1 MGDEMR
7 LRWIAVAAATALVL
21 GACGNSSSSGEDASD
36 DATTTS
42 AASQGT
48 EKVAVEAPGVTDDEI
63 RVEGVASITNP
74 LGGKYDTAADGVNAY
89 FAMVN
94 SQGGV
99 HGRDLVLTDVRDDKL
114 ANNSAEVKG
123 LIDADEAFA
132 AVPIATLLFTGAD
145 QLVEAEVP
153 AFGWTIN
160 PEWQGTPEDQRLN
173 LFGQAGSYLCLGCE
187 QPGPVYLIKEA
198 GRHKAGL
205 LAYNVPQSAKC
216 LEGWDSS
223 IERWGD
229 AADAEVAFRD
239 ASLSYGTTDLSVQV
253 SKMKDAGVDIVLTCM
268 DNNGVVT
275 LAKEMKKQGLDA
287 IQVLPNA
294 YDQEFLDEFGD
305 LFEGSYVTM
314 AFAPLETPED
324 LKPEGLQNYEE
335 WIEETGGQRTENSIV
350 GWLNADLLVRGLREA
365 GPDFDRQKVIDAVNS
380 MDDYTADGF
389 LAGVDWSVSGH
400 YLRSEQNCNV
410 YMAIE
415 DGQFVPL
422 TDDAIFTCFDIADDS
437 LEPTFK

>member
-1 MGDEMR
+1 MR
-7 LRWIAVAAATALVL
+7 LRWIAVAAATAAVV
-21 GACGNSSSSGEDASD
+21 GACGNSSGSDEDAAGD
-36 DATTTS
+36 DTATTGSDTT
-42 AASQGT
+42 GE
-48 EKVAVEAPGVTDDEI
+48 EKVAVDAPGVTDDEI
-63 RVEGVASITNP
+63 RVEGVASVTNP
-74 LGGKYDTAADGVNAY
+74 LGGKYDTAADGVDAY
-89 FAMVN
+89 FEMVN

-99 HGRDLVLTDVRDDKL
+99 HGRDLVLTEVHDDKL

-123 LIDADEAFA
+123 LIDTNEAFA

-145 QLVEAEVP
+145 QLVSAGVP
-153 AFGWTIN
+153 TFGWTIN

-187 QPGPVYLIKEA
+187 QPGPVYLIKDA
-198 GRHKAGL
+198 DRHKAGL

-229 AADAEVAFRD
+229 AADAEVVFRD

-275 LAKEMKKQGLDA
+275 LAKEMKKQDLDA
-287 IQVLPNA
+287 IQFLPNA

-314 AFAPLETPED
+314 AFAPLETPDD
-324 LKPEGLQNYEE
+324 LKPEGLENYER
-335 WIEETGGQRTENSIV
+335 WIDETGGERTENSIV

-365 GPDFDRQKVIDAVNS
+365 GPDFDRQKVIDAINS
-380 MDDYTADGF
+380 MQDYTADGF
-389 LAGVDWSVSGH
+389 LAGVNWAESGH
-400 YLRSEQNCNV
+400 YQRSQENCNV
-410 YMAIE
+410 YMKVE

-422 TDDAIFTCFDIADDS
+422 TEDAIFTCFDLDDDS
-437 LEPTFK
+437 LEPTFE